1 MAFRNGSHFLLFHK
15 ANNVINNFIAV
26 LKISQLNQDITIF
39 YFSFLNFAFQNKKS
53 FILKTLLYKNTKISY
68 SDSGTGN
75 AIVLLHGFLENKKM
89 WKEYVQLFSEKK
101 RVITIDLLGHGE
113 TDCLGYVHK
122 MEDNADVVNEVLEHL
137 KIEKAII
144 LGHSMGGYVG
154 LAFAE
159 LYPEKIQKLVL
170 LNSTSKEDSEEKKL
184 NRTRAI
190 KAVKQNYVSFVSL
203 AIANLFSENN
213 RTRLAEEIEK
223 VKIEALKTPL
233 QGIVASLEG
242 MKIRKDREELVR
254 KNLFPILLILGKKDP
269 VLNYEESLSQ
279 IEDTTAELV
288 SFEDGHMSQIENK
301 EALKTILLD
310 FFE

>member
-1 MAFRNGSHFLLFHK
+1 
-15 ANNVINNFIAV
+15 
-26 LKISQLNQDITIF
+26 LKNI
-39 YFSFLNFAFQNKKS
+39 
-53 FILKTLLYKNTKISY
+53 LYKNTNISFT
-68 SDSGTGN
+68 DSGKGN
-75 AIVLLHGFLENKKM
+75 TIVLLHGFLENKKM
-89 WKEYVQLFSEKK
+89 WSEYVALFSEKY
-101 RVITIDLLGHGE
+101 RVVTIDLLGHGE
-113 TDCLGYVHK
+113 SDCLGYVHK
-122 MEDNADVVNEVLEHL
+122 MEDNADAVNAVLEDL

-144 LGHSMGGYVG
+144 VGHSMGGYVG

-159 LYPEKIQKLVL
+159 LYPDKIRKLVL
-170 LNSTSKEDSEEKKL
+170 LNSTSKEDSEERKL

-190 KAVKQNYVSFVSL
+190 KAVKQNYVGFVSL

-213 RTRLAEEIEK
+213 RNRLVEEIEK
-223 VKIEALKTPL
+223 VKTEALKTPL
-233 QGIVASLEG
+233 QGIIASQEG

-301 EALKTILLD
+301 EALKAVLLD